1 MMRPGILVFL
11 FLIFSGITVAQAQD
25 FDRSFFY
32 ATMASGKI
40 DDVNKQ
46 IELLH
51 TSTISE
57 KEAYEG
63 ALLMRKAGLVKK
75 PVEKLNFFKKGRIKL
90 ETVILTDSSI
100 AEYRFLRLSIQEHAP
115 KIVKYATKIEADRQ
129 CIIRSFKDM
138 SPVVQEAIIA
148 YSRHSKILH
157 PQDL

>member
-1 MMRPGILVFL
+1 MRSGILIFL
-11 FLIFSGITVAQAQD
+11 FLFFSGITIVQAQD
-25 FDRSFFY
+25 FDRSFYY

-40 DDVNKQ
+40 EDVNKQ
-46 IELLH
+46 LELLH

-63 ALLMRKAGLVKK
+63 ALLMRKAGLVKI
-75 PVEKLNFFKKGRIKL
+75 PAEKLKFFKRGRIKL
-90 ETVILTDSSI
+90 ETVLLTDSSN
-100 AEYRFLRLSIQEHAP
+100 AEYRFLRLTIQEHAP
-115 KIVKYATKIEADRQ
+115 KIVKYATELEADRQ
-129 CIIRSFKDM
+129 CIIRSFKNI